1 LAILANPAI
10 PTRPRCAPVAFPW
23 CIILVSGL
31 DSPQCRDKEAR
42 MARVLGLAVL
52 TLLTL
57 IGAAS
62 AQENW
67 LIGTW
72 LTTRM
77 DPRGVSNYA
86 MASRFEPNGR
96 LIIQMAVS
104 GSGGS
109 GMQTFLATWR
119 MTGPSSYVAQIIDY
133 EPKQSCGAMGCIT
146 VPPTIPMG

>member
-1 LAILANPAI
+1 
-10 PTRPRCAPVAFPW
+10 
-23 CIILVSGL
+23 
-31 DSPQCRDKEAR
+31 
-42 MARVLGLAVL
+42 MARVFGLAVL
-52 TLLTL
+52 ALTTLS
-57 IGAAS
+57 GAAS
-62 AQENW
+62 AQENG
-67 LIGTW
+67 LIGGTW
-72 LTTRM
+72 LTTHM

-146 VPPTIPMG
+146 VPPTIPMGTTQNCSFQPINQVAIAVSCDGQAPTQFTRQN

>member
-1 LAILANPAI
+1 
-10 PTRPRCAPVAFPW
+10 
-23 CIILVSGL
+23 
-31 DSPQCRDKEAR
+31 

-52 TLLTL
+52 ALTTLS
-57 IGAAS
+57 GAAS

-72 LTTRM
+72 LTTQM

-119 MTGPSSYVAQIIDY
+119 MTGPASYVAQIIDY

-146 VPPTIPMG
+146 VPPTIPMGTTQNCSFQPINQVAIAVSCDGQAPTQFTRQN